1 MVWFYVN
8 QANIRGVI
16 MFEIKIKLTTES
28 CCLIGN
34 QTESFSVGGVDQST
48 TIDEN
53 GRPIIHGS
61 AFKGALR
68 NIVRELEK
76 KEGNMEETKKYVKRL
91 IEKILE
97 NYKSEDI
104 FKTEKIKKMI
114 LNLEKKLGSNE
125 LKAEYIFGM
134 EGVNGLPR
142 IFCSDFRVIESEN
155 KKEDYFLI
163 DTKTCIEEV
172 NGNIISNPRTY
183 KVIKPGIKFEG
194 IIRFYN
200 PFFMTNEDET
210 EKIETPI
217 EKELRDALG
226 MFNEGLYGIGNSR
239 SRGYGQIRVEFDDEP
254 KEGEYDDKVRNK
266 A

>member
-1 MVWFYVN
+1 
-8 QANIRGVI
+8 

-53 GRPIIHGS
+53 GKPIIHGS

-68 NIVRELEK
+68 NIVREQEK
-76 KEGNMEETKKYVKRL
+76 KEGQMEKTKMYVKC
-91 IEKILE
+91 IINKILE
-97 NYKSEDI
+97 KYQSEDI
-104 FKTEKIKKMI
+104 VKTEKIEKLI
-114 LNLEKKLGSNE
+114 SNLENKVNSNE

-183 KVIKPGIKFEG
+183 KVIKPSTKFEG

-200 PFFMTNEDET
+200 PFFIVNEDEIK
-210 EKIETPI
+210 KIEAPI
-217 EKELRDALG
+217 EKELRDALK
-226 MFNEGLYGIGNSR
+226 MFNEGLYGIGNSK
-239 SRGYGQIRVEFDDEP
+239 SRGYGRIRVEFGDES
-254 KEGEYDDKVRNK
+254 K
-266 A
+266 

>member
-1 MVWFYVN
+1 
-8 QANIRGVI
+8 

-53 GRPIIHGS
+53 GKPIIHGS

-68 NIVRELEK
+68 NIVREQEK
-76 KEGNMEETKKYVKRL
+76 KEGQMEKTKMYVKC
-91 IEKILE
+91 IINKILE
-97 NYKSEDI
+97 KYQSEDI
-104 FKTEKIKKMI
+104 VKTEKIEKLI
-114 LNLEKKLGSNE
+114 SNLENKVNSNE

-134 EGVNGLPR
+134 EGVNGFPR

-183 KVIKPGIKFEG
+183 KVIKPGTKFEG

-200 PFFMTNEDET
+200 PFFIVNEDEIK
-210 EKIETPI
+210 KIEAPI
-217 EKELRDALG
+217 EKELRDALK
-226 MFNEGLYGIGNSR
+226 MFNEGLYGIGNSK
-239 SRGYGQIRVEFDDEP
+239 SRGYGRIRVEFGDES
-254 KEGEYDDKVRNK
+254 K
-266 A
+266 